1 MSLNSAA
8 IPQADRVERALEY
21 AVLTWHRQLAL
32 RDLLF
37 HGRDALYYRSA
48 AQVLGLVDAWGQP
61 SERVAEFCGG
71 EQDPIELLRGCFH
84 DCPVGLAWAQWAH
97 APLWQVDPDSAEE
110 FLAATTNLSQS
121 TVARRAKSLRAWLD
135 VLRPELVEDEPPI
148 EELRGQLLD
157 RPVHSFDLS
166 NRTFNVFRRER
177 ITLVRQAVALGR
189 EGLLGLWAF
198 GSGCAREL
206 DAALREQPPGEGL
219 DELHQ
224 ALLADEV
231 DTEAPVEIA
240 PTPTT
245 TPTVAEALGFDP
257 TKFSD
262 IVQLWHAIVGRLS
275 EREQLIITR
284 RCGGL
289 GTVET
294 LTQLGQALELS
305 RERIRQIQAHA
316 LEQLREA
323 PGWLEEIRG
332 RLAALQG
339 SASSLWLSQ
348 LEHDPWFGPL
358 TERPE
363 LLRFL
368 TRHFLE
374 PQWVCY
380 RWDDGVVLTRQR
392 AREPQELL
400 QAVRERASAHAW
412 PGPIAQLEA
421 LVDEVLRGS
430 DSEDLRDLLLEQV
443 RAQAIFDDEAE
454 PSRVIGFG
462 SSRDASIRALLAQ
475 SPEPVAVAEIQRRLG
490 RGRIPSECIYVR
502 RGFVTL
508 ADHFVGFDRWQERLV
523 PEVERVMQGEDPGL
537 QWMAADLF
545 SALAQSSRLP
555 EWLTPLV
562 LAGMLRRS
570 RRFDD
575 LGRQRFALLGSGSGE
590 RVQLLPAVVE
600 ILERSGHPMAEDTV
614 FEALG
619 RRTKVLPVTASL
631 LRTMVPVFPL
641 GDGRLG
647 LVERD
652 LPGGSAAVHEAEEL
666 LETELRAR
674 GRGLT
679 SFQAL
684 ELVRPLSRAHA
695 EWTESMIGVVPRMSA
710 VLVSSRWGIGLE
722 TWDDCRIPST
732 ADLLRDLLD
741 EGDGATTVARLQAK
755 IVELHGQP
763 AVRATLAG
771 TANSIGAKVRG
782 EWILSRE
789 VEEPPPSGDRPQ
801 LEEPAVPVELPV
813 PAPVPAPAPRVVS
826 AELPSVS
833 ELGVP
838 RASRQLF
845 SKLAHE
851 PVGDWDALLD
861 RCARHAAEFEARLAT
876 NEFLPVQDARNIL
889 AGLRT
894 LVARVLE
901 SGDPLAQ
908 RLAWILG
915 RYFEIDAD
923 GELDFAIGGL
933 DDDLELFNALTSHL
947 GMDELAIAFS

>member
-21 AVLTWHRQLAL
+21 AVLTWHRELAL

-48 AQVLGLVDAWGQP
+48 AQALGLVDAWGQP
-61 SERVAEFCGG
+61 SERMAEFCGG

-84 DCPVGLAWAQWAH
+84 ECTVGQAWAQWAR
-97 APLWQVDPDSAEE
+97 ASLWQVDADSAEE
-110 FLAATTNLSQS
+110 FLAATTNLSHS
-121 TVARRAKSLRAWLD
+121 TVARRAKSLRAWLEA
-135 VLRPELVEDEPPI
+135 LRPEQVEDAPPI
-148 EELRGQLLD
+148 ERLRGQLLNC
-157 RPVHSFDLS
+157 PVHRFDLS

-177 ITLVRQAVALGR
+177 ITVVREAVALGR
-189 EGLLGLWAF
+189 EGLLALWAF
-198 GSGCAREL
+198 GPGCAREF

-219 DELHQ
+219 DELHH
-224 ALLADEV
+224 ALLAGDV
-231 DTEAPVEIA
+231 DTEAPAELP
-240 PTPTT
+240 PTAT
-245 TPTVAEALGFDP
+245 TPTAAEALGFDP
-257 TKFSD
+257 TGFSD
-262 IVQLWHAIVGRLS
+262 IVQLWQAMVGRLS
-275 EREQLIITR
+275 EREQLVVTR
-284 RCGGL
+284 RCGSL

-305 RERIRQIQAHA
+305 RERIRQIQSRA

-323 PGWLEEIRG
+323 PGWLEEIRE
-332 RLAALQG
+332 RLAGLQG

-348 LEHDPWFGPL
+348 LEHDPWFAPL

-368 TRHFLE
+368 SRRFLE

-380 RWDDGVVLTRQR
+380 RWDDGVVLTRKR

-421 LVDEVLRGS
+421 LVADALRGS

-443 RAQAIFDDEAE
+443 RAQAIFDDEAQ
-454 PSRVIGFG
+454 PTRVLGFG
-462 SSRDASIRALLAQ
+462 SSRDASIRAMLAR
-475 SPEPVAVAEIQRRLG
+475 SLEPVAVAEIQRRLG

-508 ADHFVGFDRWQERLV
+508 PDHFEGFDRWQERLV
-523 PEVERVMQGEDPGL
+523 PEVERSMRGEDPGL

-555 EWLTPLV
+555 EWLTPMV

-570 RRFDD
+570 ERFDD
-575 LGRQRFALLGSGSGE
+575 LGRQRFALQGSGSGE

-600 ILERSGHPMAEDTV
+600 ILEREGEPMAEEAV

-619 RRTKVLPVTASL
+619 RRTKVLPGTALL
-631 LRTMVPVFPL
+631 LRTVVPVFPV

-652 LPGGSAAVHEAEEL
+652 LPGGSAAIREASEL

-684 ELVRPLSRAHA
+684 ELVRPLSQTHA
-695 EWTESMIGVVPRMSA
+695 AWTESMIGVIPRMSA
-710 VLVSSRWGIGLE
+710 VLVSNRSGIGLE
-722 TWDDCRIPST
+722 TWDDCRIT
-732 ADLLRDLLD
+732 TNADLLRDLLD
-741 EGDGATTVARLQAK
+741 EGDGATTVALLQAR
-755 IVELHGQP
+755 IVELHGKP
-763 AVRATLAG
+763 AVRGTLAG

-782 EWILSRE
+782 EWIRSRE
-789 VEEPPPSGDRPQ
+789 IDESPPSAEVPEV
-801 LEEPAVPVELPV
+801 LASPAVEPVV
-813 PAPVPAPAPRVVS
+813 IPARPAHAPH
-826 AELPSVS
+826 AAAIELPSAS
-833 ELGVP
+833 DLGVP

-845 SKLAHE
+845 NKLTHE
-851 PVGDWDALLD
+851 SVGDWDALLD
-861 RCARHAAEFEARLAT
+861 RCARHAAEFETRLAT

-889 AGLRT
+889 AGLRIF
-894 LVARVLE
+894 VARVLE

-908 RLAWILG
+908 RLAWIFG